1 MANALTP
8 GAAETPAPAGGD
20 EARRE
25 RFWRTLCERA
35 VFVFALICMVF
46 VLMAPQDRHLI
57 PGRLALCLAPTAA
70 TALVAALQSRF
81 PASWLLWTLRYFA
94 CLFFL
99 PFFFRLTGQIAP
111 LFPLGHFDDAIMAVD
126 GLLLGDPR
134 ASLRFQEIWPHPLF
148 GEFMCLAYL
157 AYYLFLPFCG
167 IVLVLTRL
175 RRNPGPSA
183 DVAWYAACCA
193 LAYMLHY
200 LAFFLFPVAGPAF
213 HLAGGVARDPG
224 YAASALHQFV
234 VSAGDVP
241 GGGFPSSHVS
251 IALLHVFIAA
261 RFRRR
266 GLCALAAAV
275 TAAICAATVYTQAH
289 YVADA
294 MGGLASGALV
304 WLLLAG
310 IERARARRAP
320 AEGQSAP
327 SSPP

>member
-213 HLAGGVARDPG
+213 HLAGG
-224 YAASALHQFV
+224 
-234 VSAGDVP
+234 
-241 GGGFPSSHVS
+241 
-251 IALLHVFIAA
+251 
-261 RFRRR
+261 
-266 GLCALAAAV
+266 
-275 TAAICAATVYTQAH
+275 
-289 YVADA
+289 
-294 MGGLASGALV
+294 
-304 WLLLAG
+304 
-310 IERARARRAP
+310 
-320 AEGQSAP
+320 
-327 SSPP
+327 